1 MLDIRIMSF
10 LALAKTKNFTRA
22 GELLNLTQPA
32 VSQHIKFLE
41 DYYNVKLIEKK
52 GRFIELTDE
61 GKLMLSYGK
70 EIKNMYDNM
79 EKELKSKAENA
90 KTYNVGASLT
100 IGGYIL
106 PVILSNHKQTYN
118 NIDIKLQVHNT
129 EEILNSL
136 LDRKIDLALVEGL
149 FDKEKFEYKFFK
161 EDELV
166 LAVASK
172 SRLAYEKEVYLED
185 VLCGNL
191 IMREKG
197 SGTRAVFEQ
206 KLIELGY
213 NLNDFNPYME
223 LGSIQAIISLVELDM
238 GYTIISKETIKAQ
251 LALGTIKILPIKDAK
266 ILREFNFVYLPSSD
280 KEFIDIFM
288 SFCHSYISS

>member
-70 EIKNMYDNM
+70 EIKSLYDGM

-90 KTYNVGASLT
+90 KAYNIGASLT
-100 IGGYIL
+100 IGGYVL

-129 EEILNSL
+129 EEILNIL
-136 LDRKIDLALVEGL
+136 LDRKLDLALVEGL
-149 FDKEKFEYKFFK
+149 FDKEKFNYKFFK

-172 SRLAYEKEVYLED
+172 SRLAYEKKVDLED

-213 NLNDFNPYME
+213 DLNEFNPYME

-238 GYTIISKETIKAQ
+238 GYTIISKETIKAH
-251 LALGTIKILPIKDAK
+251 LALGTIKILPITNVK
-266 ILREFNFVYLPSSD
+266 ILREFNFVYLPSCD
-280 KEFIDIFM
+280 KEFIDGFM
-288 SFCHSYISS
+288 SFCNSYISS